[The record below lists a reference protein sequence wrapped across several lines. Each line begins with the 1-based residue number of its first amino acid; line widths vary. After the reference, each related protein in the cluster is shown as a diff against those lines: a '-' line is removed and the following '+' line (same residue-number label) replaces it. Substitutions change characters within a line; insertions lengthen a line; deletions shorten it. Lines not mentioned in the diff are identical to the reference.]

1 MQTVLFHLTT
11 IATLAVLAVLAC
23 GLYVMMR
30 GQSPNLSQK
39 LMRWRVGLQFG
50 AIMLVLAYVLVRQY
64 F

>member
-11 IATLAVLAVLAC
+11 IATLAVLAVLVC

-30 GQSPNLSQK
+30 GQSPSLSQK